1 MICFIEEQNELK
13 LLEKQ
18 LAKNNTIVFLNESMS
33 HKQCWYSIYLC
44 DNNDLFLFEKCF
56 LKSII
61 NIIINFNLLIILNNI
76 NIKNLF
82 IKLDNKKLININSLY
97 YSTSYKSLT
106 DKRLEVINTNF
117 KQISDRITLFKS
129 SRFLHIYYI
138 YPITLVS
145 EYIYEKSISYWKIFN
160 EFKESLDSPEY
171 NAYNLRE
178 YNFENI
184 SNNGLYINKEIIK
197 HHLETYPEINKEL
210 SILNNNKEDIIHFQY
225 KIDSSPTGRVACSYK
240 NINLM
245 ALDKSNHIREIFTS
259 RFKNGKRYQLDFDS
273 FHLRIASYLSK
284 VNLPLNLSANKY
296 IASKFLNKDINKI
309 TNDEYNDIKT
319 KIFKLLYGSE
329 DIDINFDIFKKI
341 YVHRQKN
348 VLNYTTILKRSI
360 QDQIIDKSKK
370 YNYFVQKFEVDYVNM
385 VIYKINKLLKNNKS
399 KLALYQYDAIVL
411 DVDDSEEDMIENI
424 KKISETQIRNFIF
437 PVNVKY
443 GNNFNHLKIHRGE

>member
-138 YPITLVS
+138 YP
-145 EYIYEKSISYWKIFN
+145 N
-160 EFKESLDSPEY
+160 P
-171 NAYNLRE
+171 
-178 YNFENI
+178 
-184 SNNGLYINKEIIK
+184 
-197 HHLETYPEINKEL
+197 
-210 SILNNNKEDIIHFQY
+210 
-225 KIDSSPTGRVACSYK
+225 C
-240 NINLM
+240 
-245 ALDKSNHIREIFTS
+245 
-259 RFKNGKRYQLDFDS
+259 
-273 FHLRIASYLSK
+273 
-284 VNLPLNLSANKY
+284 
-296 IASKFLNKDINKI
+296 
-309 TNDEYNDIKT
+309 
-319 KIFKLLYGSE
+319 
-329 DIDINFDIFKKI
+329 
-341 YVHRQKN
+341 
-348 VLNYTTILKRSI
+348 
-360 QDQIIDKSKK
+360 
-370 YNYFVQKFEVDYVNM
+370 
-385 VIYKINKLLKNNKS
+385 
-399 KLALYQYDAIVL
+399 
-411 DVDDSEEDMIENI
+411 
-424 KKISETQIRNFIF
+424 
-437 PVNVKY
+437 
-443 GNNFNHLKIHRGE
+443 